1 MLSAVIV
8 DDEVRARRAIARL
21 LEAHPQVRVA
31 GEADCVEDALDLLV
45 REPPDLVFLDIELSD
60 GSGFELLQALE
71 TPPHVIFVTAH
82 AQHAV
87 EAFAVDAVD
96 YLLKPVSPERL
107 ADALRRALRR
117 IAPNAASLSM
127 PSPSVPSLSSAETP
141 TPTAEP
147 SPAPSAPGAA
157 LELRTPHRTVF
168 ASPSEIVALRAD
180 GDFTRVFL
188 ASQPPLMML
197 RTLGTF
203 ETLLPRPPFLRLGR
217 SLMVNCDR
225 LRSIETPSRDRAHV
239 ALEGLPAPLILGRA
253 ATGRLREALA
263 EKARP

>member
-8 DDEVRARRAIARL
+8 DDEARARRAIARL
-21 LEAHPQVRVA
+21 LEAHPQVRIA
-31 GEADCVEDALDLLV
+31 GEADGVEDALDLLV
-45 REPPDLVFLDIELSD
+45 REQPDLVFLDIELGD

-71 TPPHVIFVTAH
+71 DPPRVIFVTAH

-107 ADALRRALRR
+107 ADALRRAMRQ
-117 IAPNAASLSM
+117 IG
-127 PSPSVPSLSSAETP
+127 SP
-141 TPTAEP
+141 
-147 SPAPSAPGAA
+147 PAPEPLPAQPLASGAT
-157 LELRTPHRTVF
+157 LELRTPNRTVF
-168 ASPSEIVALRAD
+168 APPSDIVALRAD

-188 ASQPPLMML
+188 AGQPPLMML

-239 ALEGLPAPLILGRA
+239 ALEGLPTPLILGRA

-263 EKARP
+263 DKGRP

>member
-8 DDEVRARRAIARL
+8 DDEARARRAIARL
-21 LEAHPQVRVA
+21 LEAHPQVRIA
-31 GEADCVEDALDLLV
+31 GEADGVEDALDLLV
-45 REPPDLVFLDIELSD
+45 REQPDLVFLDIELGD

-71 TPPHVIFVTAH
+71 DPPRVIFVTAH

-107 ADALRRALRR
+107 ADALRRAMRQ
-117 IAPNAASLSM
+117 IG
-127 PSPSVPSLSSAETP
+127 
-141 TPTAEP
+141 
-147 SPAPSAPGAA
+147 SPAAPEPVPAQPLAPGAT
-157 LELRTPHRTVF
+157 LELRTPNRTVF
-168 ASPSEIVALRAD
+168 APPSDIVALRAD

-188 ASQPPLMML
+188 AGQPPLMML

-239 ALEGLPAPLILGRA
+239 ALEGLPTPLILGRA

-263 EKARP
+263 DKGRP

>member
-21 LEAHPQVRVA
+21 LEAHPQVRIA

-45 REPPDLVFLDIELSD
+45 REAPDLVFLDIELGD
-60 GSGFELLQALE
+60 GSGFELIQALE
-71 TPPHVIFVTAH
+71 DPPRVIFVTAH
-82 AQHAV
+82 AEHAA

-107 ADALRRALRR
+107 ADALRRAMRR
-117 IAPNAASLSM
+117 IRPDAAS
-127 PSPSVPSLSSAETP
+127 PEAAAPGTAPV
-141 TPTAEP
+141 AEP
-147 SPAPSAPGAA
+147 SPPALAPGAT

-168 ASPSEIVALRAD
+168 APPSEIVALRAD

-188 ASQPPLMML
+188 AGQPPLMML

-253 ATGRLREALA
+253 ATSRLREALA
-263 EKARP
+263 DKGRL